1 MKFLLSLKF
10 LNIANLKTF
19 MLYQVKIYR
28 VSREKL
34 KGALGRA
41 WPFKKVI
48 EIASDLYG
56 YREKEVLEHEL
67 MHIKYPSLSEYEVR
81 IKTKLKL
88 LSLGIIP
95 SFH

>member
-1 MKFLLSLKF
+1 M
-10 LNIANLKTF
+10 
-19 MLYQVKIYR
+19 YQIKVYK
-28 VSREKL
+28 VLREKL
-34 KGALGRA
+34 GGALGRA

-56 YREKEVLEHEL
+56 YKEKEVLEHEL
-67 MHIKYPSLSEYEVR
+67 MHIKYPFLSEYEIR

>member
-1 MKFLLSLKF
+1 M
-10 LNIANLKTF
+10 
-19 MLYQVKIYR
+19 YQIKVYK
-28 VSREKL
+28 VLREKL
-34 KGALGRA
+34 GGALGRA
-41 WPFKKVI
+41 RPFKKVI

-56 YREKEVLEHEL
+56 YKEKEVLEHEL
-67 MHIKYPSLSEYEVR
+67 MHIKYPFLSEYEIR